1 MRSRSTIRL
10 LATSTSRGAP
20 KSVQQAHRP
29 GRAGQVGRAPDPE
42 PYDGPRAWNLPKPA
56 VRDVPSDPSRR
67 ITYCHEAWE
76 GRQYPV
82 PKTLPFRGGGLQQTT
97 EHRST
102 PTSQSQ
108 SCSDKSGRTGTYS
121 VRGVVRV
128 IAKVVYVVSPA
139 CTDSVFGASDN
150 HMQPRL
156 MNDRSQPVPVDS
168 GAILP
173 AHAKLISE
181 FTA

>member
-10 LATSTSRGAP
+10 PATSTCRGAS

-29 GRAGQVGRAPDPE
+29 GRAGQVGRAPDSE
-42 PYDGPRAWNLPKPA
+42 PHDGPRAWVIPKPA

-97 EHRST
+97 KPRSN

-108 SCSDKSGRTGTYS
+108 SCSDKLVSKFRPRDAIVARNRVPKSCFPGTA
-121 VRGVVRV
+121 RQ
-128 IAKVVYVVSPA
+128 
-139 CTDSVFGASDN
+139 T
-150 HMQPRL
+150 
-156 MNDRSQPVPVDS
+156 
-168 GAILP
+168 
-173 AHAKLISE
+173 AHTYMMFDTMGHS
-181 FTA
+181 